1 MIPRRAAT
9 AFALCVALLAPP
21 ALAASASAL
30 LGEPARN
37 LAGERIG
44 TFEDLVI
51 DARAAR
57 VLYVIVDRGGSFV
70 TLPARALD
78 ARLRLDMGLAGA
90 VAYDRPPPGERF
102 RRAAALIGEQ
112 VRRAGEGRIGIVH
125 DIRFDPESGKVQEVL
140 ARSVERGEVS
150 LPPAVLTWGFLPPL
164 TPYPYEP
171 PRYSSERR
179 RLHDH
184 DWK

>member
-102 RRAAALIGEQ
+102 RRAAPLNPPD
-112 VRRAGEGRIGIVH
+112 RATFYGGGAKGYT
-125 DIRFDPESGKVQEVL
+125 DYPSL
-140 ARSVERGEVS
+140 AE
-150 LPPAVLTWGFLPPL
+150 LAA
-164 TPYPYEP
+164 
-171 PRYSSERR
+171 
-179 RLHDH
+179 
-184 DWK
+184 